1 MGSPGQLVRTSAIFC
16 PASSP
21 RQLSGAC
28 GKTRTPSSASMSAA
42 NVRPEKSGNSDE
54 QTRQLLAA
62 QPYDVRVACSVCLFC
77 TLRVSEV
84 FGLQEK
90 HLDFGSNT
98 ILVRQRYYRGAW
110 TKPRTT
116 IRVVMCRWDIWRPT

>member
-1 MGSPGQLVRTSAIFC
+1 
-16 PASSP
+16 
-21 RQLSGAC
+21 
-28 GKTRTPSSASMSAA
+28 MSAA